1 MKALALSI
9 FLFLSFHIHT
19 FSQTKGTLQIEASKF
34 RNANGHMR
42 FAIYDNKR
50 NFLDTKGY
58 FALGEA
64 TITGNKASASINLP
78 PGTYAVSFL
87 HDENGDKKMEYS
99 LGIPREGFGISN
111 LKSFPFGKPTYE
123 KSLVTIESGK
133 TTYVP
138 IKVFYFF

>member
-1 MKALALSI
+1 MKIFALSTL
-9 FLFLSFHIHT
+9 LFCSFYIPT
-19 FSQTKGTLQIEASKF
+19 FSQTHGTLQIEGSRF
-34 RNANGHMR
+34 RNTKGHMR
-42 FAIYDNKR
+42 FAIYSSKT

-64 TITGNKASASINLP
+64 AITGNKASTTINLP

-87 HDENGDKKMEYS
+87 HDENDDKQMEYT

-111 LKSFPFGKPTYE
+111 LKSFPFGKPAYE
-123 KSLVTIESGK
+123 KSLVTIEAGK

-138 IKVFYFF
+138 IRAFYFF

>member
-1 MKALALSI
+1 MKIFALSM
-9 FLFLSFHIHT
+9 FLFCSFYMPT
-19 FSQTKGTLQIEASKF
+19 FSQTKGTLQIEGSRF
-34 RNANGHMR
+34 RNTKGHMR
-42 FAIYDNKR
+42 FAIYNDKTY
-50 NFLDTKGY
+50 FLDTKGY

-64 TITGNKASASINLP
+64 AIIGNKASTQIDLP

-87 HDENGDKKMEYS
+87 HDENDDKQMEYT

-111 LKSFPFGKPTYE
+111 LTSFPFGKPRYE

-138 IKVFYFF
+138 IRAFYFF